1 MAAMRSNQTQGESAS
16 RRRDADIHSQIGSV
30 KVPYGNPRRSNL
42 KRTSKQIR
50 LGKNIL
56 IISVSYD
63 FGGTLSPNKLFF
75 CYHCGSI
82 CNRVVKGL
90 EGGQQLSY

>member
-1 MAAMRSNQTQGESAS
+1 MAAMRSNQTQGELAS

-30 KVPYGNPRRSNL
+30 KVPHGNPRRSNL

-75 CYHCGSI
+75 CHNCGSI
-82 CNRVVKGL
+82 CN
-90 EGGQQLSY
+90 

>member
-16 RRRDADIHSQIGSV
+16 RRRNADIHSQIGSV
-30 KVPYGNPRRSNL
+30 KVPHGNPRRSNL

-56 IISVSYD
+56 IIFVSYD
-63 FGGTLSPNKLFF
+63 FGGTLSPNKLLS
-75 CYHCGSI
+75 CHHCGSI
-82 CNRVVKGL
+82 CNRVVKDL
-90 EGGQQLSY
+90 KGGQQLSY